1 MAVPI
6 GNRRRWAKPS
16 NCSISSSSL
25 LSGILLIFSI
35 FYVVVAM
42 VFFVQ
47 HNNNV
52 TASNNKAIDQ
62 EKQMDALHRMDA
74 SANHHHQQQQQPEQQ
89 PGMMEQKPK
98 KVAAAVRPPPHRT
111 EGPPLIHDYEYWKDV
126 AVTLAGRTP
135 DQVIQTLEHEDPFG
149 VRQFERD
156 LVQAESERG
165 AFVDVTDLATLFPCP
180 EKRITLPDQRNR
192 KQGRAFRK
200 SIHQISSMN
209 RTDTAFL
216 FFQHL
221 RKAGGTNFCTLAEHN
236 LHRSNIPSYY
246 CMPDMQWSDNKCAGC
261 LTSYTND
268 EIVQHM
274 RDKQHL
280 ILGNEWDSFDPS
292 RFFYLPAVFATS
304 FRKPLDRALSQFRFE
319 CIEDRVSRSITNKR
333 KNGEE

>member
-1 MAVPI
+1 
-6 GNRRRWAKPS
+6 
-16 NCSISSSSL
+16 
-25 LSGILLIFSI
+25 
-35 FYVVVAM
+35 M

-47 HNNNV
+47 HNSNV
-52 TASNNKAIDQ
+52 AASKKISLDQ
-62 EKQMDALHRMDA
+62 EKQMDALHFMDA
-74 SANHHHQQQQQPEQQ
+74 SANQQQQQPQLR
-89 PGMMEQKPK
+89 MEQKPP
-98 KVAAAVRPPPHRT
+98 KVVATAVVATTTLQQPPPPKT
-111 EGPPLIHDYEYWKDV
+111 VAPSLLHDYEYWKDV
-126 AVTLAGRTP
+126 AVTLAARTP
-135 DQVIQTLEHEDPFG
+135 DQVIQTLEQKDPFG

-246 CMPDMQWSDNKCAGC
+246 CMPDMQWSENKCAGC

-280 ILGNEWDSFDPS
+280 ILGNEWDNFDPS
-292 RFFYLPAVFATS
+292 RFFDLPAVFATS

-319 CIEDRVSRSITNKR
+319 CIEERVSGITNGTKKLIGMGHVLFEMNR
-333 KNGEE
+333 ALCHSSLRFALLLIHWCFFLSLLVVLCC